1 MKKLT
6 LALIAICAL
15 GCASQAAQVQKYAD
29 FDNSNKTIT
38 VPVGSAGLVGIT
50 KRVLADNGWTL
61 VVDRGPTV
69 VEGRMSE
76 KVRLEKYDTFNT
88 RYRLYVRSSWRD
100 VCLGSGSDYIKY
112 EIAIVDNKSGAETFT
127 MDGFGCESLIAEK
140 FSQGLMA
147 R

>member
-1 MKKLT
+1 MKRLT
-6 LALIAICAL
+6 IAIFAVCIL
-15 GCASQAAQVQKYAD
+15 GCASQAAQVQKYKE
-29 FDNSNKTIT
+29 FDSSSKTIT
-38 VPVGSAGLVGIT
+38 VPVGSGGLVGIT
-50 KRVLADNGWTL
+50 KRVLADNGWVL

-69 VEGRMSE
+69 VEGKVSE
-76 KVRLEKYDTFNT
+76 RVTLEKYDTFNT

-112 EIAIVDNKSGAETFT
+112 EIAIIDNKSGAEVFT
-127 MDGFGCESLIAEK
+127 MDGFGCESLIPEK